1 MENSINQLYTLFVFI
16 LSGAVIGIL
25 FDLFRILRKSFKTPD
40 IITYIEDIL
49 FWILTGLFL
58 LYIIF
63 KYSFGQLRIYMFVSL
78 IIGIVIYFLTIS
90 KYFIK
95 LNVKTIRIY
104 KIYYIKNFI
113 RSILPYKNN
122 IRKFCLSFLKN
133 LTKILKSVNI
143 SKKKRKNYKEKKD
156 FTL

>member
-113 RSILPYKNN
+113 RSILPYKNY
-122 IRKFCLSFLKN
+122 I
-133 LTKILKSVNI
+133 
-143 SKKKRKNYKEKKD
+143 
-156 FTL
+156 

>member
-95 LNVKTIRIY
+95 LNVKIIRIY

-113 RSILPYKNN
+113 CSILLYKNN
-122 IRKFCLSFLKN
+122 I
-133 LTKILKSVNI
+133 
-143 SKKKRKNYKEKKD
+143 
-156 FTL
+156 

>member
-113 RSILPYKNN
+113 HSILPYKIN
-122 IRKFCLSFLKN
+122 I
-133 LTKILKSVNI
+133 
-143 SKKKRKNYKEKKD
+143 
-156 FTL
+156 

>member
-1 MENSINQLYTLFVFI
+1 MENSINQLYTLFVII

-122 IRKFCLSFLKN
+122 I
-133 LTKILKSVNI
+133 
-143 SKKKRKNYKEKKD
+143 
-156 FTL
+156 

>member
-95 LNVKTIRIY
+95 LNVKIIRIY

-113 RSILPYKNN
+113 RSILSYKNN
-122 IRKFCLSFLKN
+122 I
-133 LTKILKSVNI
+133 
-143 SKKKRKNYKEKKD
+143 YEKH
-156 FTL
+156 F

>member
-95 LNVKTIRIY
+95 LNIKIIRIY

-122 IRKFCLSFLKN
+122 I
-133 LTKILKSVNI
+133 
-143 SKKKRKNYKEKKD
+143 
-156 FTL
+156 

>member
-95 LNVKTIRIY
+95 LNIKIIRIY

-113 RSILPYKNN
+113 HSILPYKNN
-122 IRKFCLSFLKN
+122 I
-133 LTKILKSVNI
+133 
-143 SKKKRKNYKEKKD
+143 
-156 FTL
+156 

>member
-16 LSGAVIGIL
+16 LSGAGIGIL
-25 FDLFRILRKSFKTPD
+25 FDLFRILRKLFKTPD

-49 FWILTGLFL
+49 FWMLTGLFL

-95 LNVKTIRIY
+95 LNVKIIRIY

-122 IRKFCLSFLKN
+122 I
-133 LTKILKSVNI
+133 
-143 SKKKRKNYKEKKD
+143 
-156 FTL
+156 

>member
-25 FDLFRILRKSFKTPD
+25 FDLFRILRKSFKTHD
-40 IITYIEDIL
+40 IITYIEDML

-113 RSILPYKNN
+113 HSILPYKNN
-122 IRKFCLSFLKN
+122 I
-133 LTKILKSVNI
+133 
-143 SKKKRKNYKEKKD
+143 
-156 FTL
+156 

>member
-95 LNVKTIRIY
+95 LNIKIIRIY
-104 KIYYIKNFI
+104 KIYYIKNFV

-122 IRKFCLSFLKN
+122 I
-133 LTKILKSVNI
+133 
-143 SKKKRKNYKEKKD
+143 
-156 FTL
+156 

>member
-40 IITYIEDIL
+40 IITYIEDII

-95 LNVKTIRIY
+95 LNIKIIRIY

-122 IRKFCLSFLKN
+122 I
-133 LTKILKSVNI
+133 
-143 SKKKRKNYKEKKD
+143 
-156 FTL
+156 

>member
-16 LSGAVIGIL
+16 LSVGVIGIL

-95 LNVKTIRIY
+95 LNVKIIRIY

-122 IRKFCLSFLKN
+122 I
-133 LTKILKSVNI
+133 
-143 SKKKRKNYKEKKD
+143 
-156 FTL
+156 

>member
-1 MENSINQLYTLFVFI
+1 MAQNQAYLFLVFS
-16 LSGAVIGIL
+16 LTGVVIGVL
-25 FDLFRILRKSFKTPD
+25 FDFFRILRRSIKTSNT
-40 IITYIEDIL
+40 ITYIEDIL

-95 LNVKTIRIY
+95 LNIKIIRIY

-122 IRKFCLSFLKN
+122 I
-133 LTKILKSVNI
+133 
-143 SKKKRKNYKEKKD
+143 
-156 FTL
+156 

>member
-113 RSILPYKNN
+113 RSILPYRNN
-122 IRKFCLSFLKN
+122 I
-133 LTKILKSVNI
+133 
-143 SKKKRKNYKEKKD
+143 
-156 FTL
+156 

>member
-95 LNVKTIRIY
+95 LNVKIIRIY

-113 RSILPYKNN
+113 RCILPYKNN
-122 IRKFCLSFLKN
+122 I
-133 LTKILKSVNI
+133 
-143 SKKKRKNYKEKKD
+143 
-156 FTL
+156 

>member
-90 KYFIK
+90 KYFIN
-95 LNVKTIRIY
+95 LNVKIIRIY

-122 IRKFCLSFLKN
+122 I
-133 LTKILKSVNI
+133 
-143 SKKKRKNYKEKKD
+143 
-156 FTL
+156 

>member
-95 LNVKTIRIY
+95 LNVKIIRIY

-122 IRKFCLSFLKN
+122 I
-133 LTKILKSVNI
+133 
-143 SKKKRKNYKEKKD
+143 
-156 FTL
+156 

>member
-122 IRKFCLSFLKN
+122 I
-133 LTKILKSVNI
+133 
-143 SKKKRKNYKEKKD
+143 
-156 FTL
+156 

>member
-95 LNVKTIRIY
+95 LNVKIV
-104 KIYYIKNFI
+104 KF
-113 RSILPYKNN
+113 LN
-122 IRKFCLSFLKN
+122 IIM
-133 LTKILKSVNI
+133 TKISV
-143 SKKKRKNYKEKKD
+143 
-156 FTL
+156 

>member
-58 LYIIF
+58 LYILFIYIF
-63 KYSFGQLRIYMFVSL
+63 VQLLIYIFVRL
-78 IIGIVIYFLTIS
+78 IIRIIIYFLTIS

-122 IRKFCLSFLKN
+122 I
-133 LTKILKSVNI
+133 
-143 SKKKRKNYKEKKD
+143 
-156 FTL
+156 